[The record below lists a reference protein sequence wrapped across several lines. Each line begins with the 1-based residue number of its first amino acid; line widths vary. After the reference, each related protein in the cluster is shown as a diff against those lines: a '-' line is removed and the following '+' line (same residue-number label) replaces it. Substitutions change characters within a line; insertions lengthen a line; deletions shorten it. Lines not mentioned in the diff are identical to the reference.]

1 MGPTHRLVG
10 GTTGFV
16 VSTAVVPALDAPS
29 YVSLGVVAAAVLLAA
44 GASSVPD
51 DLERLL
57 RAKHRTVT
65 HWPALQLAVVG
76 VLTVVVSIASGLPV
90 ALVASAITGPVALG
104 CVMHSVADAMTV
116 DPRGIQLLWPLSRRG
131 YHLLPRS
138 LRVWVGTKSRSEWA
152 FVAVWCLVVLSYT
165 YARFRH
171 HITS

>member
-16 VSTAVVPALDAPS
+16 VSTAAVPALDVPS
-29 YVSLGVVAAAVLLAA
+29 YVSLGVVATAVFLAA
-44 GASSVPD
+44 AASSAPD
-51 DLERLL
+51 NLEKLL
-57 RAKHRTVT
+57 RVKHRTVT

-90 ALVASAITGPVALG
+90 ALVVLAITGPVALG
-104 CVMHSVADAMTV
+104 CVMHSVTDAMTV

-152 FVAVWCLVVLSYT
+152 FVVVWCLVVLSYT